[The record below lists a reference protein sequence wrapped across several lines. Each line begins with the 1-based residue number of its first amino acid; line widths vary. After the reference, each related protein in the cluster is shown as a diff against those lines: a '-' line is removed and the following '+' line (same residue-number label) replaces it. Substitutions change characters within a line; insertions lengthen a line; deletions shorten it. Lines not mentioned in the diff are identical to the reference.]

1 MKKILFGVMAA
12 LTLSVVGDT
21 LPVLGGYAGSLEFPD
36 ASLYFQ
42 PCVFAHGWNRRSA
55 EPKFTEPK
63 SVHLFRV
70 SLIRRGRRIH
80 RRTGD
85 LHADRRRGRSR
96 LEPADK
102 QRAEVC
108 RTGGRAHHILANALR
123 RRQRDGG
130 R

>member
-21 LPVLGGYAGSLEFPD
+21 PPVLGGYAGSLEFPD

-55 EPKFTEPK
+55 TEPKFTEPK

-70 SLIRRGRRIH
+70 NLDPKGSG
-80 RRTGD
+80 
-85 LHADRRRGRSR
+85 
-96 LEPADK
+96 
-102 QRAEVC
+102 
-108 RTGGRAHHILANALR
+108 
-123 RRQRDGG
+123 
-130 R
+130 